1 MGGTTVMAL
10 SGSSLFETINH
21 SFDQLKRIVNNYKNV
36 AFDFEQHFKNG
47 YLLAH
52 PTLPLKY
59 VN

>member
-1 MGGTTVMAL
+1 MAL